1 LAARIAERLPQGSFA
16 LHISGCSKGCAHPR
30 PAPLTIMGTDRGTR
44 MIEGNNVLN
53 RSIFD
58 ASTDDLIDRAV
69 NMIAA
74 ENENA

>member
-1 LAARIAERLPQGSFA
+1 
-16 LHISGCSKGCAHPR
+16 
-30 PAPLTIMGTDRGTR
+30 MGTDRGTR